1 MGTVPWFEV
10 PLQARCKLFWNW
22 IIGSSVWDWEVSACH
37 ICYTPDVARLL
48 CIRISYC
55 EEVYGL
61 LSPGEDCKNSPL
73 VTDVGQIQLGV
84 RHFRGCLSQLL
95 VNKWSLTGPIYGH
108 FSACHIKRFAGDAE
122 LFHSAFTQFTLCD
135 KLDPCAVCMT
145 LYLALRFPGGIPKLA
160 RYMHDRGL
168 KLGIYGDMGT
178 HTCGGYPGTPLD
190 KIELDAQTFAAWEVD
205 MFKFDGCYSNAVEQE
220 TGKNTRSVFSLQGLL
235 RILLIWFC
243 LTLGQVTLSC
253 PRL

>member
-1 MGTVPWFEV
+1 
-10 PLQARCKLFWNW
+10 
-22 IIGSSVWDWEVSACH
+22 
-37 ICYTPDVARLL
+37 
-48 CIRISYC
+48 
-55 EEVYGL
+55 
-61 LSPGEDCKNSPL
+61 
-73 VTDVGQIQLGV
+73 
-84 RHFRGCLSQLL
+84 
-95 VNKWSLTGPIYGH
+95 
-108 FSACHIKRFAGDAE
+108 
-122 LFHSAFTQFTLCD
+122 
-135 KLDPCAVCMT
+135 MT
-145 LYLALRFPGGIPKLA
+145 LYLALRFPGGIHKLA

-220 TGKNTRSVFSLQGLL
+220 AGKNTRSLFHCSLF
-235 RILLIWFC
+235 ILLKILLTWFC